1 MLPKLRPRF
10 PPSRFHNSANHQ
22 AGLVAHGPEPDRLI
36 HLGNLLSR
44 FVEYELCKLH
54 GRSFH
59 LPQAVNRLAYDP
71 NTGGTH
77 VISTGVCYVPSTS
90 PREHRIVDEFG
101 FAFRALDVEH
111 QCLII
116 VDHFGGVE
124 LIEDLRMLPRDGGQ
138 GGCGGGDCESF
149 LRGIVAGAGIQS
161 RLDKAWDALDVE
173 WRKRERGMRELRRQE
188 DAERSGG

>member
-1 MLPKLRPRF
+1 MTIMPKLRPPR
-10 PPSRFHNSANHQ
+10 PLPSRYGNVMGHR
-22 AGLVAHGPEPDRLI
+22 AGNVCHGPEFDRLMY
-36 HLGNLLSR
+36 LGNLLARWS
-44 FVEYELCKLH
+44 EYELCKLH

-101 FAFRALDVEH
+101 FAFRALDSEH
-111 QCLII
+111 QCLIV

-124 LIEDLRMLPRDGGQ
+124 LIEDLRILPLNVSASNGRDGG
-138 GGCGGGDCESF
+138 ESF
-149 LRGIVAGAGIQS
+149 LRGIVGGGSGIQA
-161 RLDKAWDALDVE
+161 RLDLAWGALDVE
-173 WRKRERGMRELRRQE
+173 WRKRERGMRELRKKE
-188 DAERSGG
+188 GG